1 MSQGWSWTLLT
12 AWIDWEFELYECSS
26 GLFTYILQGEDY
38 ECGLE
43 KYKFKGHLL
52 HAPSLS
58 ELLGLNFLEKAGEF
72 LPNSC
77 ATARPNSNIYSGDIP
92 VEEEVVE
99 GEGEETTDLEET
111 TEPSEATG
119 LNTNTAQWW

>member
-1 MSQGWSWTLLT
+1 MT

-38 ECGLE
+38 ECSLE

-52 HAPSLS
+52 DAPNLNDW
-58 ELLGLNFLEKAGEF
+58 LGLSFVEKVGEF

-77 ATARPNSNIYSGDIP
+77 ETARPNSNIYSGDVVEEVPAEGADATDP
-92 VEEEVVE
+92 VE
-99 GEGEETTDLEET
+99 TTQPT
-111 TEPSEATG
+111 EATG
-119 LNTNTAQWW
+119 LNTDTAQWW